1 MARLRKDDTGE
12 RRTAFVG
19 FYVTPA
25 EQAELVERAASVG
38 RSLSDFARIV
48 LLSDLKRPA
57 PNARDPRSI
66 KALAAEIARV
76 GNNLNQL
83 ARIANERRAVP
94 PERELRDVAEL
105 VKSAISKVIAL

>member
-1 MARLRKDDTGE
+1 MARRTKEDTGE

-19 FYVTPA
+19 FYVAPP
-25 EQAELVERAASVG
+25 ERAELVARAADTG

-48 LLSDLKRPA
+48 LLSDLKKPA

-66 KALAAEIARV
+66 KALAAEIARI

-94 PERELRDVAEL
+94 SERELRDVAEM